1 MTAFDLLTCPLAGI
15 NLIEA
20 SAGTGKTHALAGL
33 YLRFLIE
40 ERLAARQI
48 LVITY
53 TNAATADL
61 KQRIRQMIV
70 GAERAFR
77 TGESADHILRDLLK
91 KYSAVQDRKRIL
103 RDLGMILAN
112 FDETAIFTIHG
123 FCQRILT
130 DHAFASGE
138 LFEVEFIENQRR
150 LEQEF
155 IDDFWRRHFYKNHP
169 VIVQYALAGN
179 TDRNTLLPLLR
190 TALSRPDLK
199 IIPDYEPFRMDKFER
214 DLETLRETFS
224 RFKSVYL
231 SGKSAMNSALRDKAL
246 NGQIYGRK
254 VDALIREIEALADL
268 DELPLPPP
276 VCLQKISADYLQKK
290 TNKDQKTPK
299 HAAFDLSQEMLE
311 ASARVEEHLD
321 RYLAGMKKDFMEAA
335 RVDFPGLKRKKNVL
349 YFDDLLSRAYDALQ
363 SSGGSRLAEI
373 LRAQYRAV
381 LVDEFQDTDPIQF
394 AILQSLF
401 FRDAAGT
408 DPTRLF
414 YIGDPKQAIYSFR
427 GADIFA
433 YLRAARN
440 VDHRYSMQYNW
451 RSEETLINAVN
462 VLFGEPERSF
472 VYDEIPYHRIRQ
484 APDIQVKRL
493 RIAGEESVGVE
504 WWFVPGD
511 DEGRPLGVG
520 AARRWINEAV
530 VAEIARLLKLG
541 REQKAY
547 IGEKTLDEN
556 DIAVLVRR
564 NEEANALQKMLNAA
578 GIPSVIYSAES
589 VYSSN
594 EARELQR
601 LMLGIIHYENEGYV
615 LSALTTVFFNVQA
628 ADIAACTEEDS
639 RMEGWR
645 TKFKYYNELWK
656 TKGFLSMFAIFLEQE
671 DARPGIAA
679 LPDGER
685 RLTNFAHLAQELFR
699 SQSAGNLRP
708 TELLRW
714 FNEMMV
720 TEENVQDDQ
729 LLQLETDR
737 HCVRL
742 VTIHR
747 SKGLQYPI
755 VFCPFAW
762 EMGSKRGEDLPV
774 CFHDEQN
781 NWQATADLGSEDISE
796 NRMHYDRE
804 VLAEDCRL
812 LYVAMTRAQNRCY
825 FVSGYIKGAQS
836 GAVTY
841 LFQRPLWMDQGLT
854 LTDAD
859 RMQQLM
865 SFSARAPRDISIKRL
880 TEIIP
885 PEKWLPESSTEK
897 ISYQEFKG
905 KIEQRGRIASYTYL
919 THASHEDLDWEEG
932 AGAAG
937 GEPGIEK
944 NKAADNLQ
952 LFPPGATSGILLH
965 EIIEKID
972 FQRIHES
979 ETAQIVGE
987 TLGKFNY
994 ALSWQ
999 SGIMKMLERLAR
1011 TKLRDR
1017 NGSHFSLSEIDH
1029 TRCRKELEFY
1039 FPLQEIHPEKLMS
1052 LLETPAPD
1060 RESGGQRKLNFL
1072 PVQGFLKG
1080 FIDFIFEYGG
1090 QFYLADWKSNDL
1102 GDQEGCYTPPIL
1114 RQEIFKHFYDV
1125 QYLIYTVALDRYLQ
1139 ERLTGYLYEK
1149 NFGGVF
1155 YFFLRGLSSSAGPED
1170 GVYYHRP
1177 DEEVIRRLANTL
1189 LAENSD
1195 Q

>member
-1 MTAFDLLTCPLAGI
+1 MTAFDLLACPLAGS

-40 ERLAARQI
+40 ERLAARQL

-77 TGESADHILRDLLK
+77 TGEASNDILRDLLK
-91 KYSAVQDRKRIL
+91 KYSDSQDRKRIV
-103 RDLGMILAN
+103 RDLEMILAN
-112 FDETAIFTIHG
+112 FDETAIYTIHG

-130 DHAFASGE
+130 DNAFASGE

-179 TDRNTLLPLLR
+179 TDRDTLLSLLR

-199 IIPDYEPFRMDKFER
+199 VIPDYEPFRTDTFEH

-224 RFKSVYL
+224 RFKSVCL
-231 SGKSAMNSALRDKAL
+231 NGKSAMISALRDKAL
-246 NGQIYGRK
+246 SGQIYGRK
-254 VDALIREIEALADL
+254 VDGLIREIEAILDL
-268 DELPLPPP
+268 DEIPLPPP
-276 VCLQKISADYLQKK
+276 VCLQKISADYLKKK
-290 TNKDQKTPK
+290 TNKNQNTPR

-311 ASARVEEHLD
+311 ASARLEENLD
-321 RYLAGMKKDFMEAA
+321 RYLAGVKKEFMESA
-335 RVDFPGLKRKKNVL
+335 RVDFPALKRKKNVL

-363 SSGGSRLAEI
+363 SAGGNRLAEI

-401 FRDAAGT
+401 LRDAAGT
-408 DPTRLF
+408 DPTALF

-440 VDHRYSMQYNW
+440 VDRRYSMQYNW

-493 RIAGEESVGVE
+493 KITGEESAGVE

-511 DEGRPLGVG
+511 DDGRPLGVG
-520 AARRWINEAV
+520 AARKWINEAV
-530 VAEIARLLKLG
+530 VAQIARLLMLG
-541 REQKAY
+541 REQKGY

-589 VYSSN
+589 VFSSN

-645 TKFKYYNELWK
+645 TKFKSYNELWK
-656 TKGFLSMFAIFLEQE
+656 TKGFLTMFAIFLEQE
-671 DARPGIAA
+671 DARPGIAQR
-679 LPDGER
+679 PDGER

-708 TELLRW
+708 SELLRW

-720 TEENVQDDQ
+720 TQENVQDDQ

-737 HCVRL
+737 KCVRL

-762 EMGSKRGEDLPV
+762 ETGSKRGEDLPV

-781 NWQATADLGSEDISE
+781 NWQATADLGSENVSA
-796 NRMHYDRE
+796 NRKRYETE

-825 FVSGYIKGAQS
+825 FVSGHIKGTQS

-841 LFQRPLWMDQGLT
+841 LFQRPLWMDQELT

-859 RMQQLM
+859 RMRQIM
-865 SFSARAPRDISIKRL
+865 SFSVRAPRDIRIKRL
-880 TEIIP
+880 TEIAS
-885 PEKWLPESSTEK
+885 PEKWLPETSTEK
-897 ISYQEFKG
+897 ISYREFKG

-919 THASHEDLDWEEG
+919 THASQDDLEWEEG
-932 AGAAG
+932 AARDEQAV
-937 GEPGIEK
+937 GED
-944 NKAADNLQ
+944 KAADNLL

-972 FQRIHES
+972 FQHIHET
-979 ETAQIVGE
+979 ETAKIIGE
-987 TLGKFNY
+987 TLGKYNY
-994 ALSWQ
+994 APSWQ
-999 SGIMKMLERLAR
+999 PGILKMLELLAW

-1017 NGSHFSLSEIDH
+1017 NGSHFSLSEIDL

-1039 FPLQEIHPEKLMS
+1039 FPLREIYPEKLMS
-1052 LLETPAPD
+1052 FLETSALGH
-1060 RESGGQRKLNFL
+1060 ESGGQRKLNFL

-1080 FIDFIFEYGG
+1080 FIDFVFEYGG

-1102 GDQEGCYTPPIL
+1102 GDQEGCYTLPIL

-1125 QYLIYTVALDRYLQ
+1125 QYLIYTVALDRYLK
-1139 ERLTGYLYEK
+1139 EKLAGYLYEK

-1155 YFFLRGLSSSAGPED
+1155 YFFLRGLSSSAGSEG

-1177 DEEVIRRLANTL
+1177 DEKLIRELGKALMAVNT
-1189 LAENSD
+1189 D
-1195 Q
+1195 